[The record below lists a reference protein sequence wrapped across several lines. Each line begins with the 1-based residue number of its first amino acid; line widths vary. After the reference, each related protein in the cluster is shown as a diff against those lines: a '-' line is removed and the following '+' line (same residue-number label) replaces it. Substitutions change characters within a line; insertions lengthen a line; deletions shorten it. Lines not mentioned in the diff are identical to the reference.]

1 MLLSWMLATM
11 PLRWYAAGTANAAAR
26 TFHAP
31 DNLRARQNTM
41 PLRLP
46 VVCDYQRLHSNLW
59 FDDGIAPP
67 RRGCRGPSLLPVRER
82 NRAASMYSF
91 RPSAPAGA
99 SWPHSATRERI
110 LVVEDEAAIAE
121 LISTAL
127 GFVGYDVE
135 TVASGRQALAVI
147 ARFMPHLI
155 LLDVMLPDLDGFSVL
170 DRLRSNHDPVPV
182 IFLTARDAHDDM
194 IRGLA
199 HGGDDYITKPF
210 RLDELV
216 VRVQAVL
223 RRSGSSSTATA
234 DAPRLRYADL
244 VLDDTEHRVWRHEEL
259 INLSPTEFRLLRYLL
274 QNADRVL
281 TKAQML
287 EHVWQ
292 NDCATDLN
300 VVETYIS
307 YLRRKVD
314 TRDPR
319 LIQTVRGVGYA
330 LRMPNG
336 GSTAAPP
343 ASSGGRPG

>member
-1 MLLSWMLATM
+1 M
-11 PLRWYAAGTANAAAR
+11 YA
-26 TFHAP
+26 
-31 DNLRARQNTM
+31 
-41 PLRLP
+41 
-46 VVCDYQRLHSNLW
+46 
-59 FDDGIAPP
+59 
-67 RRGCRGPSLLPVRER
+67 
-82 NRAASMYSF
+82 F
-91 RPSAPAGA
+91 RPTSPAGA
-99 SWPHSATRERI
+99 SLPHTTARERI

-121 LISTAL
+121 LVATAL
-127 GFVGYDVE
+127 GFVGYEVE

-147 ARFMPHLI
+147 TRFMPQLI

-170 DRLRSNHDPVPV
+170 DRLRGNHDPVPV

-210 RLDELV
+210 KLDELV

-223 RRSGSSSTATA
+223 RRSGNSAAANA
-234 DAPRLRYADL
+234 DTPRLRYADL
-244 VLDDTEHRVWRHEEL
+244 VLDDTEHRVWRHEAL
-259 INLSPTEFRLLRYLL
+259 IDLSPTEFRLLRYLL

-281 TKAQML
+281 TKAQIL

-292 NDCATDLN
+292 NDYATDLN

-314 TRDPR
+314 LQEPR

-330 LRMPNG
+330 LRMPHG
-336 GSTAAPP
+336 GSGAPTV
-343 ASSGGRPG
+343 AGGRSA